1 MNVSEQLNDTS
12 KFSNCIHSRENLLEK
27 LPVIFIKLNAS
38 LLKIRK
44 IFVALRAFCGRYFPA
59 TNLIGVMFLEHLK
72 ISVTKLSEW

>member
-38 LLKIRK
+38 LLKYVK
-44 IFVALRAFCGRYFPA
+44 YLSHYVHFVAAIFLRQ
-59 TNLIGVMFLEHLK
+59 T
-72 ISVTKLSEW
+72 